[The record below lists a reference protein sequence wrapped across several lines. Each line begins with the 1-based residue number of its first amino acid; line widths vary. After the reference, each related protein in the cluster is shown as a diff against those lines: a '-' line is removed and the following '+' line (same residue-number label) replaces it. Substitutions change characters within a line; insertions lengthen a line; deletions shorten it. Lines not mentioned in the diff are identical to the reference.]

1 MVQERCP
8 NCFEPG
14 YRGGSCGR
22 CGFQASYDKRSV
34 RALPAGVVL
43 KRRYYLG
50 RLLGEGGFGI
60 TYKAYDLQG
69 GRLCAVKEYAQ
80 AGKTLRGEDKSKL
93 VIYSREKKAP

>member
-43 KRRYYLG
+43 KRRYFWDG
-50 RLLGEGGFGI
+50 FWVKADSELLIRHMTCRGDGFVPS
-60 TYKAYDLQG
+60 KSMRRQG
-69 GRLCAVKEYAQ
+69 
-80 AGKTLRGEDKSKL
+80 
-93 VIYSREKKAP
+93 